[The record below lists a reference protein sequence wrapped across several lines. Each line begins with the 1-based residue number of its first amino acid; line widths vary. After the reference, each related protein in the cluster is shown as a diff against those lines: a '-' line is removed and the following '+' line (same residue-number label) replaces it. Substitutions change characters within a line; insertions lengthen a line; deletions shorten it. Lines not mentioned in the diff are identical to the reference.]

1 MTTGD
6 PGSLIGG
13 RYRLERLLSE
23 APGPQGSLWLGTDS
37 LAAEA
42 PVVLRRVGAE
52 RDQERVRQ
60 LWTRLQGVLHPQVP
74 RFGAAIEVEGALWL
88 VREWQGGRTYGQ
100 LLAARRDRQLVFGAG
115 EVLLLLRQLL
125 PVLVVL
131 HGQELIHGDLT
142 PANLLRRDRDG
153 QPVLLDF
160 GLLRGLAEA
169 ADPGGATPG
178 YAPPEQLAGGA
189 PQPWMDLYSL
199 GVVAMV
205 LLSGDGPEALLDPVS
220 LEWRWPVALET
231 EPALASQISRLVSL
245 DPKRRYASSAQ
256 ALAAFQALAMPD
268 STGPVPRAD
277 RTLVLVPPPVDH
289 SRPPVEPAQP
299 LPWTEAAPAA
309 ALDPAVALGSP
320 AQQAPQKEPLPPGPG
335 PGAGPGAG
343 AGPVAGPGPG
353 PGPGAVEST
362 LDDPWSEPA
371 APESSPRD
379 QRELRTR
386 RRQEDRERAAEG
398 GLWPVLIALVL
409 SVLAGTALGWWWL
422 GRGKPQAPAALA
434 PTDEPAGGAS
444 LPPTEVDQR
453 QQLLSRLRAMQVDR
467 GWFLSL
473 VDANLLAQYPER
485 RGRLPTDSLE
495 DAPLRRVWNQLAED
509 WLARVEQL
517 PMALRRRLG
526 SFSAADWKR
535 RQESFLA
542 QGLSTEVLQQL
553 VSGSTQSLLPG
564 RNGQDM
570 PAEPFRQLWYAAADQ
585 TLENVRIEPIEV
597 PTQVTQLLSADVP
610 ASGARLFPI
619 RLPTDHA
626 LVLGVNGSPLLQ
638 MSVYGADG
646 TLIAP
651 KGPLRVLSLGQ
662 QVRLPVQLLVTNEG
676 VAPARISLSLRADPP
691 APAPPTAGDTPPPP
705 EGVEA
710 PDPPAPGAAA
720 EPTGPAAAPG
730 GDAPVPP
737 PQAPSVSPP
746 PPTQPSQPQP
756 APGQGGVLSAP
767 GAPATPAAP
776 PPAPARP

>member
-23 APGPQGSLWLGTDS
+23 ASGLQGSLWLGTDS

-74 RFGAAIEVEGALWL
+74 RFGAAIEVAGALWL

-100 LLAARRDRQLVFGAG
+100 LLAARRERQLVFGAG

-169 ADPGGATPG
+169 VDPGGATPG

-245 DPKRRYASSAQ
+245 DPRRRYASSAQ

-320 AQQAPQKEPLPPGPG
+320 AQQAPLKELLPPG
-335 PGAGPGAG
+335 AVPGAG
-343 AGPVAGPGPG
+343 A
-353 PGPGAVEST
+353 VESP
-362 LDDPWSEPA
+362 LDDPWTEPA
-371 APESSPRD
+371 APELSPQD
-379 QRELRTR
+379 QRQLRTR

-434 PTDEPAGGAS
+434 PTEEPSGGAS

-473 VDANLLAQYPER
+473 VDASLLAQYPER

-526 SFSAADWKR
+526 SFSAGDWKR

-564 RNGQDM
+564 RNGQAM

-646 TLIAP
+646 SLIAP

-691 APAPPTAGDTPPPP
+691 APAPPTAGDTPPSP

-710 PDPPAPGAAA
+710 PDPPAPGATA

-730 GDAPVPP
+730 GDAPLP

-756 APGQGGVLSAP
+756 APGQGGVLPAP
-767 GAPATPAAP
+767 VAPATPVAPPP
-776 PPAPARP
+776 PPAPARPGPEGHINPRP